1 MPAFAGMTAESV
13 AVLSTTSSSETFA
26 ANRATGAI
34 ALTVSAHAGVTRR
47 SRVHEDGSLRV
58 RFPHATPGAL
68 EAVIVN
74 TGGGMTGGDRFSI
87 EMAVGEGA
95 SLVAGTAAAEKIYRS
110 SGGDAEM
117 DVRLMLAPKARL
129 SWLPQETIL
138 FDRARLSRR
147 IDIDL
152 AGDASL
158 IVAEAVVFGRAAMG
172 EAMAEGFFTDRWRV
186 RREGKLIYA
195 DTARLDGAIAEKMA
209 QRAVTKGGIA
219 IATVLVAPG
228 TDAALEQVRAL
239 GETFTGEVGIS
250 VWNGL
255 AVARLCARDGAILRH
270 DLMAVLAALGTPVPR
285 LWLHNSSRKR

>member
-58 RFPHATPGAL
+58 RFPNATPEAL